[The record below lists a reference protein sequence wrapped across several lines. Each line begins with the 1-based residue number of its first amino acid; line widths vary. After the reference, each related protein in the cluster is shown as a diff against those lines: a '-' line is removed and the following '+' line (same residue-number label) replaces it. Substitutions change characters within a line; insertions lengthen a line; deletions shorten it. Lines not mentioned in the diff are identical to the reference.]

1 MQRADER
8 LLHGLQCR
16 GEPARGAQ
24 HRLTIRVGHRATV
37 EGGTGRQGAPP
48 AAPQPARSAQH
59 TFRTTLPEGTGARH
73 ASSTARRP
81 HRRWRRLPSLRYD
94 GRQRCGEPLRP
105 ALPAPPAGGEPAG
118 GCALVRAAGA
128 PPGAF
133 LIDFHPRARGAQRRA
148 RLSPRTGTPSGA
160 DSDTRCH
167 RSVARPG
174 CDMDDTDHVRHDK
187 AQGFAIGTQP
197 HAAALADHLRRNA
210 TIRLLSGCRGLV

>member
-105 ALPAPPAGGEPAG
+105 ALPAPPGPRGPLLEPSSSTFTRVRGERSGVRGYRPAPVLP
-118 GCALVRAAGA
+118 AAPTAIRAVIARSPA
-128 PPGAF
+128 
-133 LIDFHPRARGAQRRA
+133 RAVIWTIPIMFGTTRLRA
-148 RLSPRTGTPSGA
+148 SP
-160 DSDTRCH
+160 
-167 RSVARPG
+167 
-174 CDMDDTDHVRHDK
+174 
-187 AQGFAIGTQP
+187 
-197 HAAALADHLRRNA
+197 
-210 TIRLLSGCRGLV
+210 